1 MIQTSALYKELL
13 AGNHWNETRVSIGD
27 TGRLINRSG
36 DYITFGGV
44 RILVASS
51 GADSGYNESM
61 LADGGVNAKAPLF
74 SGDEPT
80 AGGCVSREIDIKMLK
95 PAGNIEGLERL
106 AIYTRLTDGDRFSE
120 WLPQGVYFIDEIQSD
135 AAAEEG
141 DPVWLDIHGFDAL
154 MFAEQDYPANSKLSW
169 PARDIDVV
177 REIASA
183 IGVTVDSRTVALM
196 MDNNLIQ
203 YPGQYSCRET
213 LSGIAAMYAGCFVMS
228 ERGELRLVCF
238 WDIPKETRYLVTN
251 QGYAIT
257 FGGVRILV

>member
-1 MIQTSALYKELL
+1 MLQTSALYKELL

-61 LADGGVNAKAPLF
+61 LSSVEAKAPLF
-74 SGDEPT
+74 SGEEPT

-95 PAGNIEGLERL
+95 PTANIDGLSRL
-106 AIYTRLTDGDRFSE
+106 SVYTRLTDGERFSE
-120 WLPQGVYFIDEIQSD
+120 WLPQGVYFIDEMQSD
-135 AAAEEG
+135 AAAEDG
-141 DPVWLDIHGFDAL
+141 GPVWLDIHGYDAL

-183 IGVTVDSRTVALM
+183 IGVTVDSRTVAIM
-196 MDNNLIQ
+196 TDNNLIQ

-228 ERGELRLVCF
+228 ERGELRIVCF
-238 WDIPKETRYLVTN
+238 WDIPKETRYLVTGLGN
-251 QGYAIT
+251 AIT